1 METIP
6 PNNNLSEYASDFFNR
21 LRDFLHTKI
30 YFYGSI
36 LRPDYLQGKSDIDVD
51 IFTENEARTI
61 SQMSA
66 FLHIPKKK
74 FKQIILRSNISNRLI
89 HGNKVMYHDTENSFK
104 VEFSIYN
111 EKDKSEILSNHLS
124 KSNLP
129 TYASLILWI
138 LKILFYHLQII
149 STENYRFLKHKTLS
163 LLIGIPETDFVK
175 I

>member
-66 FLHIPKKK
+66 FLHIPKQK
-74 FKQIILRSNISNRLI
+74 FKKVVLQKLPNSTLI
-89 HGNKVMYHDTENSFK
+89 YGHTLAYNDEENSLK

-111 EKDKSEILSNHLS
+111 EKDKREILQMHLS
-124 KSNLP
+124 KSKLP
-129 TYASLILWI
+129 IHASILLWI
-138 LKILFYHLQII
+138 LKILFYQLQMI
-149 STENYRFLKHKTLS
+149 SVDSYRFLKNKTLS
-163 LLIGIPETDFVK
+163 LLIGIPEAGFVK

>member
-1 METIP
+1 METIHV
-6 PNNNLSEYASDFFNR
+6 NNKLSEHASNFFNR
-21 LRDFLHTKI
+21 LRDYLDTKL

-36 LRPDYLQGKSDIDVD
+36 LRTDYLHGKSDIDID
-51 IFTENEARTI
+51 IFTDNEARTI

-66 FLHIPKKK
+66 FLHIPKRK
-74 FKQIILRSNISNRLI
+74 FKKIILRSNTSNRLI
-89 HGNKVMYHDTENSFK
+89 YGHKIMYYDEENSLK

-111 EKDKSEILSNHLS
+111 EQNKREILANHLA

-129 TYASLILWI
+129 AHASILLWI
-138 LKILFYHLQII
+138 LKIMFYHLQII
-149 STENYRFLKHKTLS
+149 STENYRFLKHTTLS

>member
-74 FKQIILRSNISNRLI
+74 FNSTQFVACLI
-89 HGNKVMYHDTENSFK
+89 HAYK
-104 VEFSIYN
+104 
-111 EKDKSEILSNHLS
+111 L
-124 KSNLP
+124 
-129 TYASLILWI
+129 
-138 LKILFYHLQII
+138 
-149 STENYRFLKHKTLS
+149 
-163 LLIGIPETDFVK
+163 
-175 I
+175 